1 MHDGS
6 TRLIVPALGVVYQA
20 FAPYAETAIRIVA
33 GLFFV
38 PHGYPKLLNPTSS
51 AVFLQES
58 GFEPALF
65 WTIVLGLTE
74 VFGGLALAAG
84 FLTRLA
90 CVPLLIFLL
99 TAITFHWSNGFA
111 WNEQGFEYPLFWAV
125 VVFHFLMNGGGRY
138 SVDAVVGRE
147 V

>member
-1 MHDGS
+1 MRDGS
-6 TRLIVPALGVVYQA
+6 ARLIVPALGGVYRV
-20 FAPYAETAIRIVA
+20 FAPYTETAIRIVA
-33 GLFFV
+33 GLCFV
-38 PHGYPKLLNPTSS
+38 PHGYPKLLDPAVS

-58 GFEPALF
+58 GFQPALF
-65 WTIVLGLTE
+65 WAIVLGLTE
-74 VFGGLALAAG
+74 VFGGLSLAAG

-111 WNEQGFEYPLFWAV
+111 WNEQGFEYPLFWAI
-125 VVFHFLMNGGGRY
+125 VVFHFLIQGGGRY
-138 SVDAVVGRE
+138 SVDGALGRE